1 MWSIEQTKVKIS
13 FKPFL
18 LLSAMLYICNLPA
31 GPEKFPQ
38 PECQDPLWWIWH
50 QDIMPYSYTEEKLR
64 WMFRYFSWVMSDN
77 IDCECDLS
85 RLYDEDDSG
94 VIDLAEMTK
103 ISTYLYHID
112 GVSEVKTEVA
122 HW

>member
-1 MWSIEQTKVKIS
+1 MG
-13 FKPFL
+13 
-18 LLSAMLYICNLPA
+18 CNSGVPA
-31 GPEKFPQ
+31 G
-38 PECQDPLWWIWH
+38 
-50 QDIMPYSYTEEKLR
+50 S
-64 WMFRYFSWVMSDN
+64 RYGRQWLPGGKTQMDVQVFWLMISDN
-77 IDCECDLS
+77 IDCDRDIF

-94 VIDLAEMTK
+94 VIDLEEMNK